1 LWTFLIATTGTLAQT
16 PYGHEWINP
25 TQGYLR
31 LGTVQDGWHRLKVA
45 DLQQQ
50 GIDPTT
56 IAPQSLQLFR
66 RGQEVPIQVNGEADG
81 RLDATDYLE
90 FYGQRNDGH
99 LDSLLYVSP
108 QAQPHARYSL
118 YSDTATYF
126 LTWRPVAQA
135 TTGPMG
141 QRIGQVPSTPPS
153 ARALYHDERVLQLF
167 TSEYPAGN
175 IYPLG
180 AGYDNGYIQ
189 TPYDY
194 GEGWTGPTRK
204 TGQWETL
211 RLQTTGP
218 VREAFA
224 RAKVEILFVGRT
236 AGTHRV
242 EVWVGDATQRSRKLG
257 EIQWN
262 NYDTQVFYAA
272 LTPNDLT
279 EKGLLSLT
287 YVPTTPGES
296 VSASYAEWTYPQRTE
311 LLPTDTQKLL
321 HPTGQEAIVLSGPD
335 SLRFF
340 DVTNAL
346 RPRQLTSSVGQD
358 GTLVVSPGGSQSL
371 LVVKNPVSVTSI
383 RPVRF
388 PALDSVTTDYLIL
401 THPLVRKPVAG
412 SADPVADYAAY
423 RASEAGGG
431 FTPLILHAD
440 EVANRFNYGEPG
452 PAGTRN
458 LMRWLHDRGQLR
470 YVFLVGR
477 SRSPQAVR
485 QQANARSDDM
495 VPSAGWPD
503 SDIALGMGLDP
514 ENSGI
519 PLVPIGRL
527 NAYNAQNVW
536 DYLQKVKQH
545 EAAPAAAPWRKNI
558 LHLSGGRTISE
569 LGTFRGFV
577 DDYAAHVIPSAVAPA
592 LQTISKKTD
601 EPVERFPIAPLINEG
616 VALMTL
622 FGHSSLDI
630 TDIDIG
636 FASNDALGYR
646 NAGRYPAVL
655 VNGCALGNFYFGDPP
670 ISTDWIMA
678 PKRGAVLFLAHTHNG
693 LSAAM
698 YRYSDWL
705 YKTLA
710 DPAFTS
716 RGFGD
721 IMQEG
726 IRRYLAINNTLSDRV
741 TAQQMNL
748 QGDPAIRIF
757 PATRPDYAWA
767 SAAQITNT
775 QGSAPTAWDDSLLV
789 KATIANYGRFDNQ
802 HYTLR
807 IRRIQDSQV
816 VATYAVTRPGVPLRD
831 SLRLTIPNTSRRGGD
846 ERWELMLDEENTLD
860 EENETNNLLT
870 VLITIAEGGA
880 IPLLPADR
888 TVVSSPQVELIAQLP
903 PSRADARVVFEWSV
917 SPNFD
922 SATQRDTV
930 SARGVLARRMLPLN
944 APQTV
949 YWRVRI
955 MGDSLQASRSFA
967 YDPRQPPPSLPEGVA
982 FVTGTYLR
990 ERDEGAPFSAQVVFD
1005 NITGVPFQDSLRIV
1019 VREFWENSVSE
1030 RFFSIAPPPPNT
1042 AYNYTYQKNTLG
1054 QAGLNRVLIQF
1065 NTGRIPEEFY
1075 GNNSVELA
1083 YTVRPDQSPPV
1094 LDVRVDGK
1102 RLRNEE
1108 VVSPQP
1114 SLHIQILD
1122 TNPYLLRA
1130 DTTGLRVLLQQICD
1144 QCPEELI
1151 KLDQAKGSPTPTAN
1165 FQVEL
1170 DLPQLP
1176 AGTYLLTV
1184 QARDV
1189 KGNEAAPYQIRFR
1202 VTEEN
1207 KVTSATASPNPAS
1220 LWVNFRLE
1228 LEGKTAPQNWE
1239 VTVFDLAGKTVGTLS
1254 KKPTLGH
1261 NELFWVPASLAPGL
1275 YVYKMKLEGN
1285 GWPAA
1290 VVGQGKILYSR

>member
-1 LWTFLIATTGTLAQT
+1 
-16 PYGHEWINP
+16 
-25 TQGYLR
+25 
-31 LGTVQDGWHRLKVA
+31 
-45 DLQQQ
+45 
-50 GIDPTT
+50 
-56 IAPQSLQLFR
+56 
-66 RGQEVPIQVNGEADG
+66 
-81 RLDATDYLE
+81 
-90 FYGQRNDGH
+90 
-99 LDSLLYVSP
+99 
-108 QAQPHARYSL
+108 
-118 YSDTATYF
+118 
-126 LTWRPVAQA
+126 
-135 TTGPMG
+135 M
-141 QRIGQVPSTPPS
+141 
-153 ARALYHDERVLQLF
+153 YHDEKVLQLC

-204 TGQWETL
+204 TGQWEIL
-211 RLQTTGP
+211 RLQTTNP

-224 RAKVEILFVGRT
+224 QAKVEILFVGRN

-242 EVWVGDATQRSRKLG
+242 EVWVGDAAQRSRKLG

-262 NYDTQVFYAA
+262 NYDTKVLRAS
-272 LTPNDLT
+272 LTPDDLT
-279 EKGLLSLT
+279 EKGLLSLA

-321 HPTGQEAIVLSGPD
+321 HPTGQETIALSSPD

-346 RPRQLTSSVGQD
+346 RPRQLTSGVGQD
-358 GTLVVSPGGSQSL
+358 GTPVVSPGGSQSL
-371 LVVKNPVSVTSI
+371 LVVKNPLSISNI
-383 RPVRF
+383 RPIRF

-412 SADPVADYAAY
+412 STDPVADYAAY

-431 FTPLILHAD
+431 FTPLVLNAD

-452 PAGTRN
+452 PAGTRH

-503 SDIALGMGLDP
+503 SDIALGMGLDA
-514 ENSGI
+514 ENSGV

-558 LHLSGGRTISE
+558 LHLSGGRTLSE

-577 DDYAAHVIPSAVAPA
+577 DDYAAHVIPSTVAPA

-601 EPVERFPIAPLINEG
+601 EPVERFAIAPLLNEG

-646 NAGRYPAVL
+646 NTGRYPAVL

-670 ISTDWIMA
+670 ISTDWILT
-678 PKRGAVLFLAHTHNG
+678 PNRGAVLFLAHTHNG
-693 LSAAM
+693 LPAAM
-698 YRYSDWL
+698 YRYSDWF

-726 IRRYLAINNTLSDRV
+726 IRRYLTINNTLSDRV

-767 SAAQITNT
+767 SAAQITNP

-789 KATIANYGRFDNQ
+789 KATIANYGRFKNQ

-807 IRRIQDSQV
+807 IRRIQDAQV
-816 VATYAVTRPGVPLRD
+816 VATYTVTRPGVPLRD
-831 SLRLTIPNTSRRGGD
+831 SLRLTIPNTSRQG
-846 ERWELMLDEENTLD
+846 
-860 EENETNNLLT
+860 
-870 VLITIAEGGA
+870 
-880 IPLLPADR
+880 
-888 TVVSSPQVELIAQLP
+888 
-903 PSRADARVVFEWSV
+903 
-917 SPNFD
+917 
-922 SATQRDTV
+922 
-930 SARGVLARRMLPLN
+930 
-944 APQTV
+944 
-949 YWRVRI
+949 
-955 MGDSLQASRSFA
+955 
-967 YDPRQPPPSLPEGVA
+967 
-982 FVTGTYLR
+982 
-990 ERDEGAPFSAQVVFD
+990 
-1005 NITGVPFQDSLRIV
+1005 
-1019 VREFWENSVSE
+1019 
-1030 RFFSIAPPPPNT
+1030 
-1042 AYNYTYQKNTLG
+1042 
-1054 QAGLNRVLIQF
+1054 
-1065 NTGRIPEEFY
+1065 
-1075 GNNSVELA
+1075 
-1083 YTVRPDQSPPV
+1083 
-1094 LDVRVDGK
+1094 
-1102 RLRNEE
+1102 
-1108 VVSPQP
+1108 
-1114 SLHIQILD
+1114 
-1122 TNPYLLRA
+1122 
-1130 DTTGLRVLLQQICD
+1130 
-1144 QCPEELI
+1144 
-1151 KLDQAKGSPTPTAN
+1151 
-1165 FQVEL
+1165 
-1170 DLPQLP
+1170 
-1176 AGTYLLTV
+1176 
-1184 QARDV
+1184 
-1189 KGNEAAPYQIRFR
+1189 GNE
-1202 VTEEN
+1202 
-1207 KVTSATASPNPAS
+1207 
-1220 LWVNFRLE
+1220 
-1228 LEGKTAPQNWE
+1228 
-1239 VTVFDLAGKTVGTLS
+1239 
-1254 KKPTLGH
+1254 
-1261 NELFWVPASLAPGL
+1261 PG
-1275 YVYKMKLEGN
+1275 N
-1285 GWPAA
+1285 
-1290 VVGQGKILYSR
+1290 